1 MTECTFGN
9 LSPQEEWSVHLCVE
23 TLMEQTKRL
32 DEKKALAPGCPVYV
46 THINHCHTAYHEK
59 LQSLLDQTQG
69 EHPFTVAYDGLH
81 IEL

>member
-1 MTECTFGN
+1 
-9 LSPQEEWSVHLCVE
+9 
-23 TLMEQTKRL
+23 MEQTKRL